1 MTPMS
6 RARRSSLLLRFGP
19 ALALVLWLAGCVRP
33 GPNPPVFT
41 TPNAATPGVV
51 TDGGATS
58 QPAADLSLP
67 LQTQL
72 GTPAPDYNGQPTPD
86 PAHYETGAGGAATLG
101 SHTVAVGET
110 LGILAQ
116 RYGTTVEELMRL
128 NGLTNPD
135 LVQVGQALQVPGG
148 EIQQVVSP
156 DFKIIPDSELVYGPA
171 VRGFEARSFV
181 TGLNGYLLRVSEE
194 VEGQMLDGP
203 AILQLVA
210 DRHSVNPRL
219 LLAVV
224 EHRTGWV
231 TQATPAATTADL
243 GAGAIVTPG
252 LYGQLS
258 FAANLLN
265 LGFYGRAEGGLR
277 GFNLGDDTQVLFS
290 AVINDGTAGVQR
302 YLGAISG
309 TTRDAWLEATGPTGF
324 YATYQRLFG
333 NPFGYAVEPL
343 LPAGIEAP
351 PLVLPWAAGET
362 WYFTGGPH
370 GAWNTGSA
378 WGALDF
384 VPPGDQVGC
393 IPSDAWVTAM
403 TGGVIS
409 RSGHGAVVIDLD
421 GDGYA
426 GTGWAILYMH
436 LETRDRAAAG
446 TQVQSG
452 DRLGHPSCEGGF
464 SNGTHLHIARSYN
477 GRWISADGELPFV
490 MSDWVSSGAGAEYDG
505 YLTRGDETRE
515 ACVCREAIN
524 ALTP

>member
-1 MTPMS
+1 MS
-6 RARRSSLLLRFGP
+6 RAWRSSLHLRFGP

-33 GPNPPVFT
+33 GPNPPTFT

-58 QPAADLSLP
+58 QPAADPSLP

-72 GTPAPDYNGQPTPD
+72 GTPAPAYNGQPTPD

-135 LVQVGQALQVPGG
+135 LVQLGQALQVPGG

-171 VRGFEARSFV
+171 ARDFEARSFV
-181 TGLNGYLLRVSEE
+181 SGLNGYLLRVSEE
-194 VEGQMLDGP
+194 VEGQALDGP

-309 TTRDAWLEATGPTGF
+309 TTRDAWLEATGATGL

-343 LPAGIEAP
+343 LPAGVAAP

-362 WYFTGGPH
+362 L
-370 GAWNTGSA
+370 S
-378 WGALDF
+378 L
-384 VPPGDQVGC
+384 
-393 IPSDAWVTAM
+393 I
-403 TGGVIS
+403 
-409 RSGHGAVVIDLD
+409 
-421 GDGYA
+421 
-426 GTGWAILYMH
+426 
-436 LETRDRAAAG
+436 
-446 TQVQSG
+446 
-452 DRLGHPSCEGGF
+452 
-464 SNGTHLHIARSYN
+464 HI
-477 GRWISADGELPFV
+477 
-490 MSDWVSSGAGAEYDG
+490 
-505 YLTRGDETRE
+505 
-515 ACVCREAIN
+515 
-524 ALTP
+524 